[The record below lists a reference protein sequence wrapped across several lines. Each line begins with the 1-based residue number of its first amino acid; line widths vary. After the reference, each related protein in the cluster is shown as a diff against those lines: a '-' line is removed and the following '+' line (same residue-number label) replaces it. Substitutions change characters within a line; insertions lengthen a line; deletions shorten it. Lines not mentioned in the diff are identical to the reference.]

1 METKRDNTSTIL
13 GMTAIVFLSIALVLI
28 LVFSYVGNKTAKAK
42 VNTRT
47 INGTYNN
54 GTIVNYRQQRLESNQ
69 LQRNQHKR
77 KS

>member
-42 VNTRT
+42 VN
-47 INGTYNN
+47 
-54 GTIVNYRQQRLESNQ
+54 E
-69 LQRNQHKR
+69 KR
-77 KS
+77 